1 MRTHSSKGNDGF
13 TLIEVLIAIAIL
25 MVGIMAVMQL
35 FPKSLRQSR
44 IAAERTAAAT
54 LASSQLSQLRV
65 MNNPAL
71 IQTWIANNTSQ
82 TLTSIDRINSL
93 YQGWTTSVQRVTENG
108 DTLRVTFTVKMQDGR
123 SETFVTYVTNP

>member
-1 MRTHSSKGNDGF
+1 MRMHGSKGNAGF

-65 MNNPAL
+65 LNNPAM
-71 IQTWIANNTSQ
+71 IQSWIANNTSQ
-82 TLTSIDRINSL
+82 TLTSIDRIYSL

>member
-1 MRTHSSKGNDGF
+1 
-13 TLIEVLIAIAIL
+13 